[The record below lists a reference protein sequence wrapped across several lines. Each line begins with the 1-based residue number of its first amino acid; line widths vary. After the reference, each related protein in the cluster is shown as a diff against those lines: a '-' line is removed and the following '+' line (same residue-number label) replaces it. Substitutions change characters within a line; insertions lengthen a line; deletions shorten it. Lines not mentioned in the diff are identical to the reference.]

1 MFQIHFFQNG
11 QKKKKI
17 QVIDQKGKEKKKR
30 RKKEKGKDHDSFQGS
45 ERYQ

>member
-1 MFQIHFFQNG
+1 MD
-11 QKKKKI
+11 KRKKKI